1 MSSRLNAP
9 YWALRIGLGLGPLL
23 AGVDKF
29 FNFLADW
36 QMYLS
41 PYATKVIPI
50 SPALFMRIVGVIEI
64 VAGLIV
70 LAGLTRIGGYIVMI
84 WLIGI
89 AINLV
94 TTGMFYD
101 LAVRDIE
108 ISLAAFTL
116 ARITEERERTD
127 PR

>member
-1 MSSRLNAP
+1 MNSRLTAP

-23 AGVDKF
+23 AGLDKF
-29 FNFLADW
+29 FNILADW

-41 PYATKVIPI
+41 PVVTKVIPI
-50 SPALFMRIVGVIEI
+50 SPALFMRIVGVIEMI
-64 VAGLIV
+64 AGLIV

-108 ISLAAFTL
+108 ISIAAFTL
-116 ARITEERERTD
+116 ARITEEKERKE

>member
-1 MSSRLNAP
+1 MNSRLTAP

-23 AGVDKF
+23 AGLDKF
-29 FNFLADW
+29 FNILADW

-41 PYATKVIPI
+41 PLATKVIPI
-50 SPALFMRIVGVIEI
+50 RPELFMRIVGVVEI
-64 VAGLIV
+64 IAGLIV

-84 WLIGI
+84 WLIAI

-108 ISLAAFTL
+108 ISIAAFTL
-116 ARITEERERTD
+116 ARITEARVETTR
-127 PR
+127 

>member
-1 MSSRLNAP
+1 MNSRLTAP

-23 AGVDKF
+23 AGIDKF
-29 FNFLADW
+29 FNILADW

-41 PYATKVIPI
+41 PYAAKMIPI
-50 SPALFMRIVGVIEI
+50 SPALFMRIVGIVEI

-84 WLIGI
+84 WLIAI
-89 AINLV
+89 ACKLV

-101 LAVRDIE
+101 LAVTDIE
-108 ISLAAFTL
+108 ISLPAYTL
-116 ARITEERERTD
+116 TRLGRN
-127 PR
+127 PS